1 MHPCQPTDYT
11 LVDGSPTS
19 INTIILTSMI
29 EGLIYHTEASYYI
42 QTSDYHFYPIC
53 TIKKALY
60 FSFDIFLFHQRK
72 KLKHERRDN
81 KESLVFCLFVISSLE
96 NSFISYF
103 KFFNLIF
110 CLEFSSY
117 LPIKSSC
124 FVAMRFT
131 LLILESFKLFR
142 KFWSVLIKLS
152 FKMKRLLIRWSR
164 KYF

>member
-103 KFFNLIF
+103 KFFNFFLFGIF
-110 CLEFSSY
+110 ILFTNKVFVLCSY
-117 LPIKSSC
+117 AIY
-124 FVAMRFT
+124 FVDLRIF
-131 LLILESFKLFR
+131 
-142 KFWSVLIKLS
+142 
-152 FKMKRLLIRWSR
+152 
-164 KYF
+164 